1 MHTEQE
7 TIQTVILNVLLKH
20 QEVTYEDFKNSL
32 IHASLIKPTTNS
44 MVNTIRAH
52 LISLN
57 RYFKEH
63 DISLYMGGGA
73 VHRRTYSATEEA
85 YNFCSQHLLEKMYDE
100 EGKMIGEFFQ
110 HPIALKQERME
121 LI

>member
-1 MHTEQE
+1 MHTQQE

-63 DISLYMGGGA
+63 DISLYMGSGA
-73 VHRRTYSATEEA
+73 VYRKTHSATEEA

-100 EGKMIGEFFQ
+100 EGNMIGEFFQ